1 MDSLVVTQNSND
13 SLDSVLSEGFIVG
26 ETDGSWCDVF
36 PLYATTKL
44 SVGRE
49 GHNDV
54 VIADVRCSREHCL
67 IRKLNGDWYVCYL
80 GSSNGTF
87 VNGNRVERQQK
98 IRPGDLIKVASQK
111 LMYAATAIDPSE
123 ILADFDSSHASVT
136 F

>member
-1 MDSLVVTQNSND
+1 MVTQNSTD

-54 VIADVRCSREHCL
+54 VISDDRCSREHCL
-67 IRKLNGDWYVCYL
+67 FRKLNGHWYVCDL

-98 IRPGDLIKVASQK
+98 LRPGDRIKVASQK
-111 LMYAATAIDPSE
+111 LMYAATLVEPRDI
-123 ILADFDSSHASVT
+123 IADFSLNYT
-136 F
+136 NTTL